1 MEIIVGKTSGFC
13 YGVKTTIEK
22 TEKILEDNKSDE
34 IYCLG
39 ELVHNKT
46 IIDDFKAKGI
56 KFINNIEEAKKTT
69 IIRAHGIEK
78 NIYEKAK
85 RRNIELIDLTCPS
98 VLKIHEIVEKYAKND
113 YYIFL
118 VGKKEHPETIGT
130 YSFCGKNS
138 CIISKSSDVEKALE
152 NFSKTNL
159 GKTLIIVQTTYSKKE
174 FEEIVE
180 KIKENLPQNIL
191 LEIKNTICKAT
202 ELRQEETKSM
212 SKKVDLMVIVG
223 GKNSSNTNKLY
234 EIAKAN
240 CKKCICV
247 ETAVQLDIAEIEKS
261 NKVGIMAG
269 ASTPEESIQKIL
281 EKVEKIIE
289 I

>member
-56 KFINNIEEAKKTT
+56 KFVNDIEEAKKTT

-118 VGKKEHPETIGT
+118 VGKEEHPETIGT

-138 CIISKSSDVEKALE
+138 CIISKSSDVEKTLE

-159 GKTLIIVQTTYSKKE
+159 DKTLIIVQTTYSKKE

-240 CKKCICV
+240 CKKAIFV
-247 ETAVQLDIAEIEKS
+247 ETKEEIDKNTIRDFER
-261 NKVGIMAG
+261 VGIMAG
-269 ASTPEESIQKIL
+269 ASTPQKSID
-281 EKVEKIIE
+281 EIIE
-289 I
+289 KLKSK

>member
-1 MEIIVGKTSGFC
+1 M
-13 YGVKTTIEK
+13 
-22 TEKILEDNKSDE
+22 
-34 IYCLG
+34 
-39 ELVHNKT
+39 
-46 IIDDFKAKGI
+46 
-56 KFINNIEEAKKTT
+56 
-69 IIRAHGIEK
+69 
-78 NIYEKAK
+78 
-85 RRNIELIDLTCPS
+85 
-98 VLKIHEIVEKYAKND
+98 KIHEIVEKYAKND

-159 GKTLIIVQTTYSKKE
+159 DKTLIIVQTTYSKKE
-174 FEEIVE
+174 FKEIVE

-240 CKKCICV
+240 CKKAIFV
-247 ETAVQLDIAEIEKS
+247 ETKEEIDKNTIRDFER
-261 NKVGIMAG
+261 VGIMAG
-269 ASTPEESIQKIL
+269 ASTPQKSID
-281 EKVEKIIE
+281 EIIE
-289 I
+289 KLKSK

>member
-56 KFINNIEEAKKTT
+56 KFVNDIEEAKKTT

-138 CIISKSSDVEKALE
+138 CIISKSSDVKKALE

-159 GKTLIIVQTTYSKKE
+159 DKTMIIVQTTYSKKE

-240 CKKCICV
+240 CKKAIFV
-247 ETAVQLDIAEIEKS
+247 ETKEEIDKNTIRDFER
-261 NKVGIMAG
+261 VGIMAG
-269 ASTPEESIQKIL
+269 ASTPQKSID
-281 EKVEKIIE
+281 EIIE
-289 I
+289 KLKSK

>member
-56 KFINNIEEAKKTT
+56 KFVNDIEEAKKTT

-159 GKTLIIVQTTYSKKE
+159 DKTLIIVQTTYSKKE

-240 CKKCICV
+240 CKKAIFV
-247 ETAVQLDIAEIEKS
+247 ETKEEIDKNTIRDFER
-261 NKVGIMAG
+261 VGIMAG
-269 ASTPEESIQKIL
+269 ASTPQKSID
-281 EKVEKIIE
+281 EIIE
-289 I
+289 KLKSK

>member
-22 TEKILEDNKSDE
+22 TEKILEDNKSDK

-56 KFINNIEEAKKTT
+56 KFVNDIEKAKKTT

-240 CKKCICV
+240 CKKAIFV
-247 ETAVQLDIAEIEKS
+247 ETKEEIDKNTIRDFER
-261 NKVGIMAG
+261 VGIMAG
-269 ASTPEESIQKIL
+269 ASTPQKSID
-281 EKVEKIIE
+281 EIIE
-289 I
+289 KLKSK

>member
-174 FEEIVE
+174 FKEIVE

-240 CKKCICV
+240 CKKAIFV
-247 ETAVQLDIAEIEKS
+247 ETKEEIDKNTIRDFER
-261 NKVGIMAG
+261 VGIMAG
-269 ASTPEESIQKIL
+269 ASTPQKSID
-281 EKVEKIIE
+281 EIIE
-289 I
+289 KLKSK

>member
-56 KFINNIEEAKKTT
+56 KFVNDIEEAKKTT

-138 CIISKSSDVEKALE
+138 CIISKGSDVEKALE

-159 GKTLIIVQTTYSKKE
+159 DKTLIIVQTTYSKKE

-240 CKKCICV
+240 CKKAIFV
-247 ETAVQLDIAEIEKS
+247 ETKEEIDKNTIRDFER
-261 NKVGIMAG
+261 VGIMAG
-269 ASTPEESIQKIL
+269 ASTPQKSID
-281 EKVEKIIE
+281 EIIE
-289 I
+289 KLKSK

>member
-56 KFINNIEEAKKTT
+56 KFVNDIEEAKKTT

-138 CIISKSSDVEKALE
+138 CIISKSSDVEKTLE

-159 GKTLIIVQTTYSKKE
+159 DKTLIIVQTTYSKKE

-240 CKKCICV
+240 CKKAIFV
-247 ETAVQLDIAEIEKS
+247 ETKEEIDKNTIRDFER
-261 NKVGIMAG
+261 VGIMAG
-269 ASTPEESIQKIL
+269 ASTPQKSID
-281 EKVEKIIE
+281 EIIE
-289 I
+289 KLKSK

>member
-56 KFINNIEEAKKTT
+56 KFVNDIEEAKKTT

-138 CIISKSSDVEKALE
+138 CIISKSSDVEKTLE

-159 GKTLIIVQTTYSKKE
+159 DKTLIIVQTTYSKKE

-240 CKKCICV
+240 CKKAIFV
-247 ETAVQLDIAEIEKS
+247 ETKEEIDKNTIRDFER
-261 NKVGIMAG
+261 VGIMAG
-269 ASTPEESIQKIL
+269 ASTPQKSID
-281 EKVEKIIE
+281 EIIE
-289 I
+289 ELKSK

>member
-56 KFINNIEEAKKTT
+56 KFVNDIEEAKKTT

-118 VGKKEHPETIGT
+118 VGKEEHPETIGT

-138 CIISKSSDVEKALE
+138 CIISKSSDVEKTLE

-159 GKTLIIVQTTYSKKE
+159 DKTLIIVQTTYSKKE

-240 CKKCICV
+240 CKKAIFV
-247 ETAVQLDIAEIEKS
+247 ETKEEIDKNTIRDFER
-261 NKVGIMAG
+261 VGIMAG
-269 ASTPEESIQKIL
+269 ASTPQKSID
-281 EKVEKIIE
+281 EIIE
-289 I
+289 ELKSK

>member
-56 KFINNIEEAKKTT
+56 KFVNDIEEAKKTT

-240 CKKCICV
+240 CKKAIFV
-247 ETAVQLDIAEIEKS
+247 ETKEEIDKNTIRDFER
-261 NKVGIMAG
+261 VGIMAG
-269 ASTPEESIQKIL
+269 ASTPQKSID
-281 EKVEKIIE
+281 EIIE
-289 I
+289 ELKSK

>member
-138 CIISKSSDVEKALE
+138 CIISKGSDVEKALE

-159 GKTLIIVQTTYSKKE
+159 DKTLIIVQTTYSKKE

-240 CKKCICV
+240 CKKAIFV
-247 ETAVQLDIAEIEKS
+247 ETKEEIDKNTIRDFER
-261 NKVGIMAG
+261 VGIMAG
-269 ASTPEESIQKIL
+269 ASTPQKSID
-281 EKVEKIIE
+281 EIIE
-289 I
+289 KLKSK

>member
-56 KFINNIEEAKKTT
+56 KFVNDIEEAKKTT

-118 VGKKEHPETIGT
+118 VGKEEHPETIGT

-240 CKKCICV
+240 CKKAIFV
-247 ETAVQLDIAEIEKS
+247 ETKEEIDKNTIRDFER
-261 NKVGIMAG
+261 VGIMAG
-269 ASTPEESIQKIL
+269 ASTPQKSID
-281 EKVEKIIE
+281 EIIE
-289 I
+289 KLKSK

>member
-56 KFINNIEEAKKTT
+56 KFVNDIEEAKKTT

-118 VGKKEHPETIGT
+118 VGKEEHPETIGT

-159 GKTLIIVQTTYSKKE
+159 DKILIIVQTTYSKKE

-240 CKKCICV
+240 CKKAIFV
-247 ETAVQLDIAEIEKS
+247 ETKEEIDKNTIRDFER
-261 NKVGIMAG
+261 VGIMAG
-269 ASTPEESIQKIL
+269 ASTPQKSID
-281 EKVEKIIE
+281 EIIE
-289 I
+289 KLKSK

>member
-56 KFINNIEEAKKTT
+56 KFVNDIEEAKKTT

-118 VGKKEHPETIGT
+118 VGKEEHPETIGT

-138 CIISKSSDVEKALE
+138 CIISKSSDVEKTLE

-159 GKTLIIVQTTYSKKE
+159 DKTLIIVQTTYSKKE
-174 FEEIVE
+174 FKEIVE

-240 CKKCICV
+240 CKKAIFV
-247 ETAVQLDIAEIEKS
+247 ETKEEIDKNTIRDFER
-261 NKVGIMAG
+261 VGIMAG
-269 ASTPEESIQKIL
+269 ASTPQKSID
-281 EKVEKIIE
+281 EIIE
-289 I
+289 KLKSK

>member
-56 KFINNIEEAKKTT
+56 KFVNDIEEAKKTT

-138 CIISKSSDVEKALE
+138 CIISKSSDVKKALE

-159 GKTLIIVQTTYSKKE
+159 DKTLIIVQTTYSKKE
-174 FEEIVE
+174 FKEIVE

-240 CKKCICV
+240 CKKAIFV
-247 ETAVQLDIAEIEKS
+247 ETKEEIDKNTIRDFER
-261 NKVGIMAG
+261 VGIMAG
-269 ASTPEESIQKIL
+269 ASTPQKSID
-281 EKVEKIIE
+281 EIIE
-289 I
+289 KLKSK

>member
-240 CKKCICV
+240 CKKAIFV
-247 ETAVQLDIAEIEKS
+247 ETKEEIDKNTIRDFER
-261 NKVGIMAG
+261 VGIMAG
-269 ASTPEESIQKIL
+269 ASTPQKSID
-281 EKVEKIIE
+281 EIIE
-289 I
+289 ELKSK

>member
-56 KFINNIEEAKKTT
+56 KFVNDIEKAKKTT

-240 CKKCICV
+240 CKKAIFV
-247 ETAVQLDIAEIEKS
+247 ETKEEIDKNTIRDFER
-261 NKVGIMAG
+261 VGIMAG
-269 ASTPEESIQKIL
+269 ASTPQKSID
-281 EKVEKIIE
+281 EIIE
-289 I
+289 KLKSK

>member
-56 KFINNIEEAKKTT
+56 KFVNDIEEAKKTT

-152 NFSKTNL
+152 NFLKTNL
-159 GKTLIIVQTTYSKKE
+159 DKTMIIVQTTYSKKE

-240 CKKCICV
+240 CKKAIFV
-247 ETAVQLDIAEIEKS
+247 ETKEEIDKNTIRDFER
-261 NKVGIMAG
+261 VGIMAG
-269 ASTPEESIQKIL
+269 ASTPQKSID
-281 EKVEKIIE
+281 EIIE
-289 I
+289 ELKSK

>member
-56 KFINNIEEAKKTT
+56 KFVNDIEEAKKTT

-118 VGKKEHPETIGT
+118 VGKEEHPETIGT

-159 GKTLIIVQTTYSKKE
+159 DKTLIIVQTTYSKKE
-174 FEEIVE
+174 FKEIVE

-240 CKKCICV
+240 CKKAIFV
-247 ETAVQLDIAEIEKS
+247 ETKEEIDKNTIRDFER
-261 NKVGIMAG
+261 VGIMAG
-269 ASTPEESIQKIL
+269 ASTPQKSID
-281 EKVEKIIE
+281 EIIE
-289 I
+289 KLKSK

>member
-138 CIISKSSDVEKALE
+138 CIISKSSDVEKTLE

-159 GKTLIIVQTTYSKKE
+159 DKTLIIVQTTYSKKE

-240 CKKCICV
+240 CKKAIFV
-247 ETAVQLDIAEIEKS
+247 ETKEEIDKNTIRDFER
-261 NKVGIMAG
+261 VGIMAG
-269 ASTPEESIQKIL
+269 ASTPQKSID
-281 EKVEKIIE
+281 EIIE
-289 I
+289 KLKSK

>member
-56 KFINNIEEAKKTT
+56 KFVNDIEEAKKTT

-118 VGKKEHPETIGT
+118 VGKEEHPETIGT

-138 CIISKSSDVEKALE
+138 CIISKSSDVEKTLE
-152 NFSKTNL
+152 NFSRTNL
-159 GKTLIIVQTTYSKKE
+159 DKTLIIVQTTYSKKE

-240 CKKCICV
+240 CKKAIFV
-247 ETAVQLDIAEIEKS
+247 ETKEEIDKNTIRDFER
-261 NKVGIMAG
+261 VGIMAG
-269 ASTPEESIQKIL
+269 ASTPQKSID
-281 EKVEKIIE
+281 EIIE
-289 I
+289 KLKSK

>member
-13 YGVKTTIEK
+13 YGDKTTIEK

-56 KFINNIEEAKKTT
+56 KFVNDIEEAKKTT

-159 GKTLIIVQTTYSKKE
+159 DKTLIIVQTTYSKKE
-174 FEEIVE
+174 FKEIVE

-240 CKKCICV
+240 CKKAIFV
-247 ETAVQLDIAEIEKS
+247 ETKEEIDKNTIRDFER
-261 NKVGIMAG
+261 VGIMAG
-269 ASTPEESIQKIL
+269 ASTPQKSID
-281 EKVEKIIE
+281 EIIE
-289 I
+289 KLKSK

>member
-56 KFINNIEEAKKTT
+56 KFVNDIEEAKKTT

-159 GKTLIIVQTTYSKKE
+159 DKTLIIVQTTYSKKE
-174 FEEIVE
+174 FKEIVE

-240 CKKCICV
+240 CKKAIFV
-247 ETAVQLDIAEIEKS
+247 ETKEEIDKNTIRDFER
-261 NKVGIMAG
+261 VGIMAG
-269 ASTPEESIQKIL
+269 ASTPQKSID
-281 EKVEKIIE
+281 EIIE
-289 I
+289 ELKSK

>member
-56 KFINNIEEAKKTT
+56 KFVNDIEEAKKTT

-118 VGKKEHPETIGT
+118 VGKEEHPETIGT

-159 GKTLIIVQTTYSKKE
+159 DKTMIIVQTTYSKKE

-240 CKKCICV
+240 CKKAIFV
-247 ETAVQLDIAEIEKS
+247 ETKEEIDKNTIRDFER
-261 NKVGIMAG
+261 VGIMAG
-269 ASTPEESIQKIL
+269 ASTPQKSID
-281 EKVEKIIE
+281 EIIE
-289 I
+289 KLKSK

>member
-56 KFINNIEEAKKTT
+56 KFVNDIEEAKKTT

-159 GKTLIIVQTTYSKKE
+159 DKTMIIVQTTYSKKE

-240 CKKCICV
+240 CKKAIFV
-247 ETAVQLDIAEIEKS
+247 ETKEEIDKNTIRDFER
-261 NKVGIMAG
+261 VGIMAG
-269 ASTPEESIQKIL
+269 ASTTQKSID
-281 EKVEKIIE
+281 EIIE
-289 I
+289 ELKSK

>member
-22 TEKILEDNKSDE
+22 TEKILEDNKSDK

-56 KFINNIEEAKKTT
+56 KFVNDIEEAKKTT

-159 GKTLIIVQTTYSKKE
+159 DKTLIIVQTTYSRKE

-240 CKKCICV
+240 CKKAIFV
-247 ETAVQLDIAEIEKS
+247 ETKEEIDKNTIRDFER
-261 NKVGIMAG
+261 VGIMAG
-269 ASTPEESIQKIL
+269 ASTPQKSID
-281 EKVEKIIE
+281 EIIE
-289 I
+289 KLKSK